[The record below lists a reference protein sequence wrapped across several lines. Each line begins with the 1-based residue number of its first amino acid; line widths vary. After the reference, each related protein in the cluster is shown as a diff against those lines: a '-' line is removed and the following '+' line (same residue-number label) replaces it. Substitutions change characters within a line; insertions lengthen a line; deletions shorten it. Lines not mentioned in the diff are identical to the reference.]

1 MNQESTGA
9 GRCHPHDAFDGNG
22 SGYGAAGDENYKL
35 QDSAAN
41 AIGITEFMEEGEGVG
56 GIENKE
62 KGFATKCVRHPLC
75 LPCSFRVFSFGS
87 SEDVYCTYPLWG

>member
-62 KGFATKCVRHPLC
+62 KGFATKCVRHRNCWL
-75 LPCSFRVFSFGS
+75 
-87 SEDVYCTYPLWG
+87 